1 MPTNRGKRS
10 SLQAPMSSP
19 RRSDMKDV
27 VDEDRAERQRA
38 YQRAVRI
45 YERRRKVGW
54 TLLVLG
60 IAMAILHMLTH
71 AKAVSFFFSISWADL
86 LIGYPMAGLFV
97 LIAAISLGQLH
108 PSERTW

>member
-1 MPTNRGKRS
+1 
-10 SLQAPMSSP
+10 
-19 RRSDMKDV
+19 MKDV
-27 VDEDRAERQRA
+27 VDEEKAERQLA

-54 TLLVLG
+54 TLLTLG

-71 AKAVSFFFSISWADL
+71 AKAVSFFFSIYWADL

-97 LIAAISLGQLH
+97 LIAAMSLGQLH
-108 PSERTW
+108 PSERKW